1 MERKT
6 AYNKGIDKRVG
17 LVLRI
22 NLFGKFRHLRQGA
35 NRSLM
40 C

>member
-1 MERKT
+1 MARKMT
-6 AYNKGIDKRVG
+6 YNKGIGKRG
-17 LVLRI
+17 DLVLRI
-22 NLFGKFRHLRQGA
+22 NIFGKFRHLRQGA